1 MPGLLPPTVQM
12 KSITASVCQVRHGGE
27 CVVFDGRVCK
37 SLEYTSKNLAAPIPF
52 GMAPLNSSATS
63 SVFRDDLIPVSGEL
77 AAKRPKDSALLL
89 LNVQRLEDCLVQ
101 ADLDDGANVL
111 MCANL

>member
-12 KSITASVCQVRHGGE
+12 KRIMASVCHVRHSDSD
-27 CVVFDGRVCK
+27 DGRVCK
-37 SLEYTSKNLAAPIPF
+37 SLKYTSRNLAAPIPF

-63 SVFRDDLIPVSGEL
+63 SVFRDDPIPVSGEL
-77 AAKRPKDSALLL
+77 AAKRPRDSALLL

-101 ADLDDGANVL
+101 VDLDDGAKVL